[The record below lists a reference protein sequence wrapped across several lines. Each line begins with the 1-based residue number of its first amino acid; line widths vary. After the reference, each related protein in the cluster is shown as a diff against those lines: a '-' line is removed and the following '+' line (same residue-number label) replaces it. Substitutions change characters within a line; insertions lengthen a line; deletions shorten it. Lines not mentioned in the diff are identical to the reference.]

1 MSISPQVD
9 LKKFN
14 RIVFFTGA
22 GISAECGIPTY
33 RGKGGFWSAYDYEE
47 YACQRAF
54 DTNPEKVWDFH
65 EQRREFVAAREP
77 ALGHRI
83 IADIENKKPSTK
95 VITQNIDG
103 MHQKAGSLNVIE
115 LHGSLWRIRC
125 EREGLVENNYDI
137 PLKSRLCPCG
147 DYYRPDIVWFGDPLD
162 PDVIKSAIN
171 AVLSCDLLIAI
182 GTSATV
188 YPAADLP
195 ILAMQRKITTLEINT
210 ERTPLSHLYNYSY
223 QDTAGHVLQAMWDQ
237 RI

>member
-1 MSISPQVD
+1 MP
-9 LKKFN
+9 
-14 RIVFFTGA
+14 
-22 GISAECGIPTY
+22 
-33 RGKGGFWSAYDYEE
+33 
-47 YACQRAF
+47 
-54 DTNPEKVWDFH
+54 
-65 EQRREFVAAREP
+65 
-77 ALGHRI
+77 
-83 IADIENKKPSTK
+83 
-95 VITQNIDG
+95 
-103 MHQKAGSLNVIE
+103 
-115 LHGSLWRIRC
+115 LWRLLSPGYC
-125 EREGLVENNYDI
+125 LV
-137 PLKSRLCPCG
+137 
-147 DYYRPDIVWFGDPLD
+147 FGDPLD